1 VTTALEAYLTGV
13 VTMSLKDMKPLTL
26 VVVPVLDDQG
36 QVNGIVNLYD
46 PDDGQRRASIT
57 ITEHDV

>member
-1 VTTALEAYLTGV
+1 MTTALEAYLTGV

-36 QVNGIVNLYD
+36 QINGIVDLYNSNGD
-46 PDDGQRRASIT
+46 RKASIT